1 MRCCW
6 FDQNNTR
13 IQLINLV
20 SFTFLDSEHQA
31 TKLGHAGMMCVL
43 FIYMLSTLSS
53 DIFIGTVK
61 QPIKFIPYLTAIT
74 NSSHM
79 TRSRQIS
86 LNSQPACC
94 TTGNRNR
101 WGSVWVFS
109 HFAPCQRKQGQQLR
123 EKSSKGVSGLLSPGL
138 MVLSANFS
146 FARCLSS
153 LEWFQYL
160 HVRAAR
166 TISTSLSSLETFFTR
181 AVNTRSLPTIVC
193 VFVSKVTSRS

>member
-13 IQLINLV
+13 IQLINLA
-20 SFTFLDSEHQA
+20 SFAFLDSEHQA
-31 TKLGHAGMMCVL
+31 IKCGQARMMCVL
-43 FIYMLSTLSS
+43 FTYMLRTLSS
-53 DIFIGTVK
+53 DIFFGTVK
-61 QPIKFIPYLTAIT
+61 QLMKFIPYLTAVT
-74 NSSHM
+74 NSTHV
-79 TRSRQIS
+79 TCSRQMS

-94 TTGNRNR
+94 STGKRNR

-109 HFAPCQRKQGQQLR
+109 HFVPCQRKQGHQLR

-138 MVLSANFS
+138 MVFLANFS
-146 FARCLSS
+146 FAKCLSS

-166 TISTSLSSLETFFTR
+166 TISTSLSSLETFFTW